1 MDETISLIDAVI
13 EEHKQLIEGIQAS
26 EHVVNDLTATLE
38 LDRAADGFEP
48 ASLDR
53 SQASMQDL
61 QRSLDKVDDGLQAHF
76 SREETAL
83 LKTFEDHGGR
93 ALASALRALLVEHQ
107 GLKDRIDKSK
117 QQVAELLSGGMS
129 RSVWEPM
136 AYGLRAHIRHTRRLL
151 EAHAQ
156 SEHELLQELR
166 KK

>member
-13 EEHKQLIEGIQAS
+13 EEHKQLMEDIQAS
-26 EHVVNDLTATLE
+26 EHVANDLAATLE
-38 LDRAADGFEP
+38 LDRAADDFEP

-53 SQASMQDL
+53 NQASMQSL
-61 QRSLDKVDDGLQAHF
+61 QRSLEKVDKGLQAHF

-83 LKTFEDHGGR
+83 LTTFEDRGGR
-93 ALASALRALLVEHQ
+93 ALASALRALIVEHQ
-107 GLKDRIDKSK
+107 GLKDRISKSK
-117 QQVAELLSGGMS
+117 QQVAELLSGEMS

-166 KK
+166 KE